1 MSLLTKLLLLIVV
14 ARLLGRLFERL
25 GQPAIVGEMLAGVI
39 LGPAALN
46 LLEPNE
52 ALHGISDLAVFLV
65 VLSAGLEME
74 FRSVIDSLRGRGL
87 VIATL
92 GFLVPMSAGIGVGYF
107 YGLDTMRMI
116 FLGLCVSI
124 TALPVAVRILQK
136 FQLLDSDIARYSV
149 ATAILNDVTALLA
162 LGVLLNLPTQFS
174 LGAVGVSIL
183 ITASKLIVLALFI
196 LGFNWLV
203 ELLIHRG
210 VRIPRW
216 SEKLVEVVG
225 PEALFGILVVFV
237 LAFGSV
243 SEALGFHFVIG
254 AFFGALLID
263 RKFFLASRF
272 NELDHTLR
280 SVTDGFLGP
289 VFFATIGL
297 EFQAG
302 KIQSVDFA
310 LAVLGVSIVSKLASG
325 WAGARLIGLRPVDA
339 LGIGIILNGR
349 GVMELVI
356 ASIAYHRGFIG
367 QGLFSVLV
375 LMGVVTTVITPI
387 LFQRWVFPRLRPE
400 GA

>member
-25 GQPAIVGEMLAGVI
+25 GQPAIVGEMIAGVL
-39 LGPAALN
+39 LGPAILGIV
-46 LLEPNE
+46 EPNE
-52 ALHGISDLAVFLV
+52 ALHAISDLAVFLV

-87 VIATL
+87 VIAAL
-92 GFLVPMSAGIGVGYF
+92 SFVLPMFAGIAVGFF
-107 YGLDTMRMI
+107 YHLDTLRSI
-116 FLGLCVSI
+116 FLGLCASI

-136 FQLLDSDIARYSV
+136 FNLLYSDIARYSV

-162 LGVLLNLPTQFS
+162 LGVLLTLPPQFS
-174 LGAVGVSIL
+174 LGAAVASIL
-183 ITASKLIVLALFI
+183 LTAAKLVVLALLI
-196 LGFNWLV
+196 LGFNSLV
-203 ELLIHRG
+203 ELLVRRG

-216 SEKLVEVVG
+216 SEKLVEMAG
-225 PEALFGILVVFV
+225 PEALFGILVIFV

-243 SEALGFHFVIG
+243 SEALGFQFVIG

-263 RKFFLASRF
+263 RRFFLASRF
-272 NELDHTLR
+272 HELDHTLR
-280 SVTDGFLGP
+280 AVTDGFLGP

-302 KIQSVDFA
+302 TIPSVDFA
-310 LAVLGVSIVSKLASG
+310 LVVLAVSITSKLASG
-325 WAGARLIGLRPVDA
+325 WAGARLVGLGSTDA
-339 LGIGIILNGR
+339 LGIGIMLNGR

-356 ASIAYHRGFIG
+356 ASIAYRRGFVG
-367 QGLFSVLV
+367 QGMFSVLV

-387 LFQRWVFPRLRPE
+387 LFQRWVLPRLPGR
-400 GA
+400 AA

>member
-387 LFQRWVFPRLRPE
+387 LFQRWVLPRLRPE

>member
-1 MSLLTKLLLLIVV
+1 
-14 ARLLGRLFERL
+14 
-25 GQPAIVGEMLAGVI
+25 
-39 LGPAALN
+39 
-46 LLEPNE
+46 
-52 ALHGISDLAVFLV
+52 
-65 VLSAGLEME
+65 
-74 FRSVIDSLRGRGL
+74 
-87 VIATL
+87 
-92 GFLVPMSAGIGVGYF
+92 
-107 YGLDTMRMI
+107 
-116 FLGLCVSI
+116 
-124 TALPVAVRILQK
+124 
-136 FQLLDSDIARYSV
+136 V

-387 LFQRWVFPRLRPE
+387 LFQRWVLPRLRPE